1 MCGTSVEK
9 LVFGG
14 GLYGGKGIAYIS
26 CPEILK
32 KKKKKKNT
40 SEVPVV
46 LLVSIRVLKQRK

>member
-32 KKKKKKNT
+32 RKKKKNT

>member
-32 KKKKKKNT
+32 KKKKKNT